1 MFSFLLIRRIRM
13 RNKRFSRVLGL
24 GKRVIVYE
32 AFYPQEKDNDKVRGS
47 GRYFTMKEWKEIF
60 TNL

>member
-1 MFSFLLIRRIRM
+1 M